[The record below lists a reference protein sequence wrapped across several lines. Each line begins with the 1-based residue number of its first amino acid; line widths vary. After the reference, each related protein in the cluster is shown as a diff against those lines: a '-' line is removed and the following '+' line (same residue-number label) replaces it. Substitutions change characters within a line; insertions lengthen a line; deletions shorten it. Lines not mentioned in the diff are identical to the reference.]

1 METKNLTPP
10 PVPSANSKSD
20 NTNATAPVAAKPQT
34 NGKKGG
40 SVGSHIGVAAAA
52 AAVGGISGAAAAA
65 NLFNDAETP
74 QPETPVQEHSET
86 PVQEQ
91 QQPNSGTPV
100 SEQPVSPSQPA
111 EPVVEP
117 IVEPIVEPVEPV
129 EPEPP
134 TDIIEPD
141 PIDDPTII
149 SDNPISPDDP
159 ILDPVNPDDIAEAVI
174 SGDEIDPND
183 IEAEDIVAFDEIR
196 EVYTVDGESYTA
208 AVFHTPDGEEL
219 AMVDIDGDDI
229 FDVLT
234 STDIENDLYSGN
246 ADYVGDLALSVS
258 DAEMMVNDDNSY
270 LAHTEQDDVELPDGE
285 NFMNDILTT

>member
-20 NTNATAPVAAKPQT
+20 NTNATTPVAAKSQT
-34 NGKKGG
+34 DGKKGG

-52 AAVGGISGAAAAA
+52 AAVGGLGGAAAH

-74 QPETPVQEHSET
+74 QIETLEQEQPDT

-91 QQPNSGTPV
+91 QQPTSATPV
-100 SEQPVSPSQPA
+100 SEQPISTTQPA
-111 EPVVEP
+111 EP
-117 IVEPIVEPVEPV
+117 IVEPIVDPVV
-129 EPEPP
+129 DIVDPEPY

-141 PIDDPTII
+141 PIDI
-149 SDNPISPDDP
+149 DDTVTTENTT
-159 ILDPVNPDDIAEAVI
+159 ILDPVNPDEIAEAVI

-208 AVFHTPDGEEL
+208 AIFHTPDGEEL

-229 FDVLT
+229 FDIITT
-234 STDIENDLYSGN
+234 SDIENDLYSGN
-246 ADYVGDLALSVS
+246 AAYAGDLALSVS
-258 DAEMMVNDDNSY
+258 DAEIMINDDNSY

>member
-20 NTNATAPVAAKPQT
+20 NTNATTPVAAKSQT
-34 NGKKGG
+34 DGNKGG

-52 AAVGGISGAAAAA
+52 AAVGGLSGAAAATWY
-65 NLFNDAETP
+65 NGTETP
-74 QPETPVQEHSET
+74 QPETPVQEHLET

-91 QQPNSGTPV
+91 QQPTSNTPV

-117 IVEPIVEPVEPV
+117 IVEPIVEPVDPV
-129 EPEPP
+129 EPEAPA
-134 TDIIEPD
+134 DIIEPD

-149 SDNPISPDDP
+149 SDNTTSPNDP

-183 IEAEDIVAFDEIR
+183 IEAEDIVAFEEIR

-208 AVFHTPDGEEL
+208 AIFHTPDGEEL

-229 FDVLT
+229 FDIITT
-234 STDIENDLYSGN
+234 SDVENDLYSGN
-246 ADYVGDLALSVS
+246 AAYAGDLALSVS
-258 DAEMMVNDDNSY
+258 DAEMMINDDNSY